1 MSLPAERLS
10 ERQTRRAAPV
20 PKRSLSA
27 QAGSPFSPGGRRVP
41 PVPFLGPPS
50 ARSCGPGLCVRSG
63 QPARF
68 PRPLR
73 ASHASRRAA
82 VVHCSCIA
90 CSGGTH
96 AVFPQ
101 CITEARPLLDRLPTQ
116 ALAEGA
122 AASGAWSRQEKGAVH
137 AAGRTTSSA
146 HGGRG
151 PGFAP
156 ERKSVPEGQTLS
168 PSLAFGPR
176 WLSWHV
182 WPEVASGPGQRASP
196 AGQAVYRTGRD
207 QSLRGGRIS
216 LVPSPA
222 SLLSCLSSRGN
233 QSQPDLGNGRE
244 AVRTVGATLLGDRS
258 V

>member
-27 QAGSPFSPGGRRVP
+27 QAGSPFSRGGRRVP

-73 ASHASRRAA
+73 ASHASWRAA

-151 PGFAP
+151 AWFRSRKEVCPGGSDP
-156 ERKSVPEGQTLS
+156 EPLTRVWPPVAKLARLARGRQWPRAACQPRRTGSVQN
-168 PSLAFGPR
+168 GPR
-176 WLSWHV
+176 
-182 WPEVASGPGQRASP
+182 PKP
-196 AGQAVYRTGRD
+196 AGGPHLPRALPCWSPVVFVFTRKPVSAGLGERE
-207 QSLRGGRIS
+207 RGCAHRWGHT
-216 LVPSPA
+216 P
-222 SLLSCLSSRGN
+222 G
-233 QSQPDLGNGRE
+233 
-244 AVRTVGATLLGDRS
+244 
-258 V
+258 

>member
-1 MSLPAERLS
+1 MFWWYPCSVSTVHHRGPPAP
-10 ERQTRRAAPV
+10 RQTPH
-20 PKRSLSA
+20 P
-27 QAGSPFSPGGRRVP
+27 GPGGGRCCVWRV
-41 PVPFLGPPS
+41 VT
-50 ARSCGPGLCVRSG
+50 PGEG
-63 QPARF
+63 GG
-68 PRPLR
+68 
-73 ASHASRRAA
+73 
-82 VVHCSCIA
+82 A
-90 CSGGTH
+90 CSRKDNI
-96 AVFPQ
+96 V
-101 CITEARPLLDRLPTQ
+101 C
-116 ALAEGA
+116 
-122 AASGAWSRQEKGAVH
+122 SR
-137 AAGRTTSSA
+137 GR
-146 HGGRG
+146 GG

-156 ERKSVPEGQTLS
+156 GRKSVPEGQTLS

-222 SLLSCLSSRGN
+222 GLLSCLSSRGN

>member
-27 QAGSPFSPGGRRVP
+27 QAGSPFSPGGRCVP

-146 HGGRG
+146 HGGGG

-196 AGQAVYRTGRD
+196 AGQAVYRTG
-207 QSLRGGRIS
+207 
-216 LVPSPA
+216 
-222 SLLSCLSSRGN
+222 
-233 QSQPDLGNGRE
+233 
-244 AVRTVGATLLGDRS
+244 
-258 V
+258 